1 MESNEHIS
9 PKQFLSKIEESQAK
23 LYYDFGKRVHSYFE
37 ETYKEMQQYLQQF
50 PTQDEGAITEN
61 FDSNEQSPHNY
72 ELLQQENEKL
82 RRTNE
87 NQKSQIQKLKEEKA
101 ELLRK
106 ASKSSSR
113 KMKDKNENV
122 MDTLSS
128 PDETKPKTR
137 KTRTLKSMKTTKT
150 FTVEEGA
157 HENESDPQDHKSMD
171 RNEEEVAKENKINEE
186 NIESS
191 NSQ

>member
-1 MESNEHIS
+1 MN
-9 PKQFLSKIEESQAK
+9 
-23 LYYDFGKRVHSYFE
+23 R
-37 ETYKEMQQYLQQF
+37 
-50 PTQDEGAITEN
+50 
-61 FDSNEQSPHNY
+61 PHNY